1 MENGKEETSVDCLNG
16 DAADEVNN
24 VPKVDAGDTN
34 DAKEQ
39 TAETSEKIKA
49 EVEVCIVFC
58 FCKEII

>member
-16 DAADEVNN
+16 DAAVEVNK

-49 EVEVCIVFC
+49 EVE
-58 FCKEII
+58 